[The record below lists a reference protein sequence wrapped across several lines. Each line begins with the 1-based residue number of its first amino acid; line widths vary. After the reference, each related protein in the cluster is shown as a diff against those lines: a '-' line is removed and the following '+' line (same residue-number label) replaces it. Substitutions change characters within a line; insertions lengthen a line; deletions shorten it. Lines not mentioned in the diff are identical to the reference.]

1 MLRPARDHVNSS
13 SLDRARRVLHTL
25 DMTLPDLG
33 PERPGEATETRQM
46 VERGRTESGA
56 EISGKAFLIAL
67 LVIAAGIVGVA
78 LLLR

>member
-1 MLRPARDHVNSS
+1 M
-13 SLDRARRVLHTL
+13 LHTPIA
-25 DMTLPDLG
+25 MTLPDLG

-46 VERGRTESGA
+46 VERGRTETGA

-67 LVIAAGIVGVA
+67 ISIALAIIGIA